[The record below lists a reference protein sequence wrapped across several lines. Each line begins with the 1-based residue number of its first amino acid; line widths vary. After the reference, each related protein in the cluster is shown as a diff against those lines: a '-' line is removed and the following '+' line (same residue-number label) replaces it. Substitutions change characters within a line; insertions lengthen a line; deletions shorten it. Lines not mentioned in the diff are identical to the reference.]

1 MQCTG
6 VGEHPVLTWTIT
18 RANPVIANVSC
29 VSVVA
34 QMPHANHSSMRVP
47 PNGEGRRLILGFVLP
62 SLMLSFATL
71 YVFPL
76 VFVLFILV
84 LGIPSLFFS
93 IIMEFA
99 INQRTQSDILAI
111 VLGSVLVTVVASPW
125 EPFAGAVVGFLSSA
139 ILRIDYIRTAKRN
152 G

>member
-1 MQCTG
+1 MMAA
-6 VGEHPVLTWTIT
+6 V
-18 RANPVIANVSC
+18 RC
-29 VSVVA
+29 VSLVA

-62 SLMLSFATL
+62 SLILSFATL
-71 YVFPL
+71 YIFPL
-76 VFVLFILV
+76 VFFLAILV

-93 IIMEFA
+93 IVMEFA

-111 VLGSVLVTVVASPW
+111 VLGAVLVTVVASPW
-125 EPFAGAVVGFLSSA
+125 EPFAGAVIGFLSSG
-139 ILRIDYIRTAKRN
+139 ILRIDYSRSGKRK